1 MSCMYNTPTCV
12 VIPRFPYTS
21 LFRSLN
27 PTGQVLDFPFVA
39 QRHAAPGNVNRAV
52 ASVGANAVLE
62 MFATPIRPVKACV
75 AGVTEKFEAAF
86 EEMIGG
92 QLGDGAIIGLE
103 PGQRR
108 NQA

>member
-27 PTGQVLDFPFVA
+27 PTGQVLDFPFLV
-39 QRHAAPGNVNRAV
+39 QRHASPGNVNRAV
-52 ASVGANAVLE
+52 ASGGANAVLE

-75 AGVTEKFEAAF
+75 DRKSTRLNSSHIVISYAVFYVKK
-86 EEMIGG
+86 
-92 QLGDGAIIGLE
+92 
-103 PGQRR
+103 
-108 NQA
+108 